1 MALSVPAEYHGA
13 PRARDA
19 SPRRKLDVAFGGAV
33 VGGTGVSPN
42 AKRPNQYVV
51 PDPAMGPKLTIETL
65 SAGLYTTKA
74 AVQNMHN
81 WIGSIAEAVSG
92 HADQLEEASSDFT
105 RMRAEL
111 IAYEQKMA
119 DGLQGDEAKNGE
131 TLAKVDS
138 LVGQLRQDTTTAAAE
153 LAAKTVQ
160 LEAGLANLQSA
171 NPTSLT
177 QNTGGEGTPDA
188 AVLSSAVQVLTQSV
202 KAANGRFTTIGDELR
217 SLKTTGGDCERHI
230 GGLKEC

>member
-19 SPRRKLDVAFGGAV
+19 SPRRKLDVAFGGTV
-33 VGGTGVSPN
+33 VGCTGVSPN

-51 PDPAMGPKLTIETL
+51 PDPATGAKLTIETL
-65 SAGLYTTKA
+65 PAGLYTTKA

-138 LVGQLRQDTTTAAAE
+138 LTGQLHQDTTMATAE
-153 LAAKTVQ
+153 M
-160 LEAGLANLQSA
+160 AGLATLQ
-171 NPTSLT
+171 NTSPAGLT
-177 QNTGGEGTPDA
+177 QNTSGRSDTRRCSLELSGPGTHP
-188 AVLSSAVQVLTQSV
+188 VGQGS
-202 KAANGRFTTIGDELR
+202 
-217 SLKTTGGDCERHI
+217 
-230 GGLKEC
+230 

>member
-1 MALSVPAEYHGA
+1 MGA
-13 PRARDA
+13 KP
-19 SPRRKLDVAFGGAV
+19 
-33 VGGTGVSPN
+33 
-42 AKRPNQYVV
+42 
-51 PDPAMGPKLTIETL
+51 TIETL

-138 LVGQLRQDTTTAAAE
+138 LIGQLRQDTTTAAAE
-153 LAAKTVQ
+153 PAAKTVQ
-160 LEAGLANLQSA
+160 LEAVIANLQ
-171 NPTSLT
+171 NTSPAGLT
-177 QNTGGEGTPDA
+177 QNTSGGSDTRRCSLELSGPGTHP
-188 AVLSSAVQVLTQSV
+188 VGQGS
-202 KAANGRFTTIGDELR
+202 
-217 SLKTTGGDCERHI
+217 
-230 GGLKEC
+230 